1 MCGITSVRKK
11 ELGVSSLG
19 CFDVSGVVGT
29 EYVKPRVLF
38 FITEDWYFWSHRL
51 PIARAARDAGF
62 EVLVA
67 TRVDQH
73 KARIEKEGFRL
84 IPIHLVRRNKNILR
98 EIFSILEVIRIYR
111 REKPHIVQHV
121 AIKPVL
127 YGSWAARIAGIP
139 GVVNALAGL
148 GFIFVAQGLKT
159 SVLRRFVVFAYR
171 LAFSAKNTIG
181 IFQNPEDLKMFVDAG
196 VIKSEKAVLIRG
208 SGVDTSRFI
217 PLPEPAGIPTIV
229 LASRMLWDKGVGEFV
244 DAAKILNKDGIK
256 CRMILVGNPDP
267 ENPASIP
274 EETLHRWHSEGTV
287 EWWRHKDDM
296 PEVFAK
302 SNIVVLPSYREGLP
316 KVLLEAASCGRTI
329 VATDVPGCREIVHHN
344 ENGLLVPP
352 HDSKFLTDALKVLIK
367 DPELRAKMGARGREI
382 VEAKFSEEIVVKQT
396 MEVYERL
403 LSQKRD
409 RC

>member
-1 MCGITSVRKK
+1 M
-11 ELGVSSLG
+11 
-19 CFDVSGVVGT
+19 
-29 EYVKPRVLF
+29 KPRILF

-51 PIARAARDAGF
+51 PIARAVRDTGF
-62 EVLVA
+62 EVLIA

-73 KARIEKEGFRL
+73 KERIEKEGFKL
-84 IPIHLVRRNKNILR
+84 IPIHLVRRNKNIFRGIFNTL
-98 EIFSILEVIRIYR
+98 EIIKIYR
-111 REKPHIVQHV
+111 REKPDIVHHV
-121 AIKPVL
+121 AMKPIL

-139 GVVNALAGL
+139 AVVNALAGL
-148 GFIFVAQGLKT
+148 GFIFVAQGCKT
-159 SVLRRFVVFAYR
+159 SILRRLVIFAYR
-171 LAFSAKNTIG
+171 SAFSAKNTIG
-181 IFQNPEDLKMFVDAG
+181 IFQNLDDLKLFVDGG
-196 VIKSEKAVLIRG
+196 VVKSEKAVLIRG
-208 SGVDTSRFI
+208 SGVDTSRFVHF
-217 PLPEPAGIPTIV
+217 PEPAGIPIIV

-244 DAAKILNKDGIK
+244 DATRILNKDGIK

-274 EETLHRWHSEGTV
+274 EKTLRRWHFEGIV
-287 EWWRHKDDM
+287 EWWGHREDI

-316 KVLLEAASCGRTI
+316 KVLLESASCGRAI
-329 VATDVPGCREIVHHN
+329 VATNVPGCREIVHHN

-352 HDSKFLTDALKVLIK
+352 HDSKALADALKVLIK

-382 VEAKFSEEIVVKQT
+382 VEAEFSEEIVVKQT

-409 RC
+409 YC